1 MSPILSARFC
11 RPGFLGP
18 ARIGHLCPSRVLV
31 RRHDARTTAEELR
44 PMPESVHSSPPWSRT
59 TKAIMASAALILLA
73 LAIWRFSD
81 FIAPIATA
89 VILAYLLNPL
99 INFVQKK
106 ITVSR
111 GRAVLVV
118 YVVIILLLVGGGF
131 AIAIATAQQTAD
143 LVENLPD
150 LLVTAVGVVQR
161 EAREVWNTDLA
172 LGPFQVNPATSLS
185 QLDAR
190 NAVNQ
195 LLGMLEPVL
204 TRSGTLAASVAQ
216 AAVRFASLALLVFA
230 LSIYVARDF
239 PKIGRTISD
248 FAHQPGYR
256 HDADRLLKDFA
267 RIWDAYLRGQVVL
280 GLTIGAVVTIS
291 LLILGVNN
299 ALGLGALAGLLEF
312 LPIVGPLISTLAVIL
327 VTLFQGSHIWGLS
340 PLWHALIV
348 GIVMLLIQQL
358 ENNIL
363 VPRIVGKALDL
374 HPLITMVAVL
384 MGASLAGI
392 LGAILAAPV
401 IATIKLLGNYGWRKM
416 LDLPPFADLPGPP
429 RPLEPIPESAP
440 PPQSTTVSPPTQ
452 SENTQ

>member
-1 MSPILSARFC
+1 
-11 RPGFLGP
+11 
-18 ARIGHLCPSRVLV
+18 
-31 RRHDARTTAEELR
+31 
-44 PMPESVHSSPPWSRT
+44 MPEESVHSSPPWSRT

-99 INFVQKK
+99 INFIQKK

-216 AAVRFASLALLVFA
+216 AAARFASLALLVFA

-239 PKIGRTISD
+239 PKIGRAISD
-248 FAHQPGYR
+248 FAQQPGYR

-312 LPIVGPLISTLAVIL
+312 LPIVGPLISALAVIL

-384 MGASLAGI
+384 MGASLA
-392 LGAILAAPV
+392 
-401 IATIKLLGNYGWRKM
+401 
-416 LDLPPFADLPGPP
+416 
-429 RPLEPIPESAP
+429 
-440 PPQSTTVSPPTQ
+440 
-452 SENTQ
+452 